1 MGFNFFKRR
10 NKEGIFLVL
19 DIGTEAVKVLVCRK
33 ENNKTVILGADI
45 QYFERYGVFNG
56 QDFATEVIKKTI
68 LKAIVGAEQGFIIY
82 SERSK
87 IKPNPVKFAPQ
98 LFNRANKEE
107 WKKWPVLVTLPPDTL
122 KAEIIEQTF
131 RQKDSKKKMARKE
144 EKIILKQVFK
154 GAQEEIS
161 QTFFKK
167 FGILP
172 KDINWISFNILNIK
186 VDGYSVRWVQ
196 GYNGRELKF
205 KILVI
210 FSPKYY
216 FESAQ
221 KILEGLKLRVFK
233 IIHLTEVLPVVF
245 GEKISDGIFIDV
257 GGRISQVFLLKNE
270 ELMQFRELEKGGEIF
285 TQKLSETL
293 GIDIVSARIFKEKYA
308 SKQLSPESEQR
319 IREIFL
325 EEKRTWSEGL
335 DIFSSPIFL
344 FGGAGLL
351 PEIREVL
358 GESKV
363 FYPKDLSSIEDTTN
377 KLNVPQYTPSLLI
390 AQFYGKE
397 ILRHN
402 SSPR

>member
-1 MGFNFFKRR
+1 
-10 NKEGIFLVL
+10 
-19 DIGTEAVKVLVCRK
+19 
-33 ENNKTVILGADI
+33 
-45 QYFERYGVFNG
+45 
-56 QDFATEVIKKTI
+56 
-68 LKAIVGAEQGFIIY
+68 
-82 SERSK
+82 
-87 IKPNPVKFAPQ
+87 
-98 LFNRANKEE
+98 
-107 WKKWPVLVTLPPDTL
+107 
-122 KAEIIEQTF
+122 
-131 RQKDSKKKMARKE
+131 
-144 EKIILKQVFK
+144 
-154 GAQEEIS
+154 
-161 QTFFKK
+161 
-167 FGILP
+167 LP

-221 KILEGLKLRVFK
+221 KILESLKLRVSK

-257 GGRISQVFLLKNE
+257 GGRISQIFLIKNE

-293 GIDIVSARIFKEKYA
+293 GIDIESARIFKEKYA

-325 EEKRTWSEGL
+325 KEKRTWYESL

-344 FGGAGLL
+344 FGGASLL
-351 PEIREVL
+351 PEIRETP

-363 FYPKDLSSIEDTTN
+363 FYPKDLSNIEDATN
-377 KLNVPQYTPSLLI
+377 KINVPQYTPSLLI

-402 SSPR
+402 SSSR

>member
-10 NKEGIFLVL
+10 NKKGIFLVL

-33 ENNKTVILGADI
+33 ENNKTVILGADT

-56 QDFATEVIKKTI
+56 QDFATEVIKKAI
-68 LKAIVGAEQGFIIY
+68 LKTIAGAEQDFIIY

-87 IKPNPVKFAPQ
+87 IK
-98 LFNRANKEE
+98 LNKEE

-186 VDGYSVRWVQ
+186 VDGYSVRWVR

-210 FSPKYY
+210 FSPKCY

-257 GGRISQVFLLKNE
+257 GGRISQIFLLKNE
-270 ELMQFRELEKGGEIF
+270 ELMQFREFEKGGEIF
-285 TQKLSETL
+285 TQKLSEIL

-325 EEKRTWSEGL
+325 EEKRTWPEGL
-335 DIFSSPIFL
+335 DVFSSPIFL

-402 SSPR
+402 SSSR

>member
-1 MGFNFFKRR
+1 MGFSFFYKK
-10 NKEGIFLVL
+10 KERPFLVL
-19 DIGTEAVKVLVCRK
+19 DVGTEAVKVLACRK
-33 ENNKTVILGADI
+33 ENSKTVILGAAT

-56 QDFATEVIKKTI
+56 QDFAAEIIKKAI
-68 LKAIVGAEQGFIIY
+68 LKAIAGAEQDFIIY
-82 SERSK
+82 SERAK
-87 IKPNPVKFAPQ
+87 MPA
-98 LFNRANKEE
+98 
-107 WKKWPVLVTLPPDTL
+107 LVTLPPDVL
-122 KAEIIEQTF
+122 RAEIIEQTF
-131 RQKDSKKKMARKE
+131 RQKDSKKKIARKE
-144 EKIILKQVFK
+144 EKIILEQVFK

-221 KILEGLKLRVFK
+221 KILESLKLRVSK

-257 GGRISQVFLLKNE
+257 GGRISQIFLIKNE

-293 GIDIVSARIFKEKYA
+293 GIDIESARIFKEKYA

-325 EEKRTWSEGL
+325 KEKRTWYESL

-344 FGGAGLL
+344 FGGASLL
-351 PEIREVL
+351 PEIRETP

-363 FYPKDLSSIEDTTN
+363 FYPKDLSNIEDATN
-377 KLNVPQYTPSLLI
+377 KINVPQYTPSLLI

-402 SSPR
+402 SSSR